1 MLSKNLEVALVD
13 FSSMGALEY
22 ADLKAMQ
29 RTFDNPRE
37 LQNLFDA
44 AIQEILVSM
53 HNPNE
58 IKNEISD
65 ENDMSEKPIIVSQL
79 LCNLDA
85 FLVQELVATLVPTK
99 FFLLKN

>member
-1 MLSKNLEVALVD
+1 
-13 FSSMGALEY
+13 MGALEY
-22 ADLKAMQ
+22 ADLKATQ

-65 ENDMSEKPIIVSQL
+65 ENDMSEKLNIVSQL

-99 FFLLKN
+99 FFLLKNQARL